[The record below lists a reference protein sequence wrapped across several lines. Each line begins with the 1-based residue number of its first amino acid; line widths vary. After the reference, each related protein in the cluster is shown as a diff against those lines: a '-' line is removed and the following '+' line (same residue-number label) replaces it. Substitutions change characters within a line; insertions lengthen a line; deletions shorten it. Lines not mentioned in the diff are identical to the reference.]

1 MSKTEAPLN
10 ALSDFLPPGSYP
22 LVEPFLIQYKV
33 HLTVT
38 RSRSTVLGD
47 YRNAHGSKAHRIS
60 INGNL
65 NRYAFLITL
74 LHELAH
80 LITFIRFGHKVA
92 AHGREWKQQF
102 GELLKHLLLSAIFP
116 EDIKTQLAASLQNPA
131 ASSCADLGLMRVLR
145 KYDAKKD
152 GVVLVEELVPGETFH
167 IKGGRLF
174 RRGEKVRTRIKAI
187 EIKTGKVYLF
197 SPVYEVIKHAVSD
210 LS

>member
-10 ALSDFLPPGSYP
+10 ALSDFLPTGAYP

-38 RSRSTVLGD
+38 RSRSSVLGD
-47 YRNAHGSKAHRIS
+47 YRNAHGDKAHRIS

-65 NRYAFLITL
+65 NQYAFLITL

-102 GELLKHLLLSAIFP
+102 GELLQHLLSAGIVP
-116 EDIKTQLAASLQNPA
+116 EDIQSQLIASLRNPA

-145 KYDAKKD
+145 KYDPQKE
-152 GVVLVEELVPGETFH
+152 GVVLVEELALGDTFM
-167 IKGGRLF
+167 IKGNRLF
-174 RRGEKVRTRIKAI
+174 RRGDKVRTRIKAV
-187 EIKTGKVYLF
+187 EVTTGKVYLF
-197 SPVYEVIKHAVSD
+197 SPVYEVVKHTNSD
-210 LS
+210 IS